1 MGLGVGLGVFA
12 GMKTFVRACMVRA
25 CVRGMRACVVCVCVC
40 VCVSAINISIYSLHF
55 PLSTPHNHHHHR
67 TLVQVI
73 TRNKIRIVE
82 TCGGGIPLM
91 TKVHELLRAGGVE
104 VLISKCVQVKHAL
117 AAQNL
122 LGSDMV
128 RKSTT
133 TTFLLECC
141 SEILVDVSLTLS
153 HSVRSLPFSKP
164 CLC

>member
-1 MGLGVGLGVFA
+1 M
-12 GMKTFVRACMVRA
+12 
-25 CVRGMRACVVCVCVC
+25 
-40 VCVSAINISIYSLHF
+40 YSLHF
-55 PLSTPHNHHHHR
+55 PLSTRTNTTTIAR

-91 TKVHELLRAGGVE
+91 TKVHELLRAGGVK

-133 TTFLLECC
+133 IINCILECC
-141 SEILVDVSLTLS
+141 VSSPVSLSLLS
-153 HSVRSLPFSKP
+153 AFLKTVFMLTRVCACTRLHY
-164 CLC
+164 CLNDI